1 MSDTGPGE
9 RSAPEGP
16 GGQPLPPPSLSPYGA
31 PPPGAPPPPGQAPPP
46 PPPGYNPYAAP
57 YTYATTPPSAD
68 GPAPGLRYAG
78 FGVRTLAYLIDSVLL
93 GIVIAIAA
101 IPLGGLTRDGTTTIT
116 SNGTVTT
123 VPTANP
129 SLQLFAILAGAV
141 YFVIAWGFFA
151 RTLGMRAL
159 RLQVLRTTDGLHI
172 GIGRALLRYV
182 GLLISFFCAF
192 LGVIWVAL
200 DPRRQGWHD
209 KMAGTF
215 VVQETRSST

>member
-1 MSDTGPGE
+1 MSDAGPGE
-9 RSAPEGP
+9 GSASERAGGP
-16 GGQPLPPPSLSPYGA
+16 PLPPPSLSPYGA
-31 PPPGAPPPPGQAPPP
+31 PPPPPPPDSPPPP

-57 YTYATTPPSAD
+57 YTYATTPPSTE

-78 FGVRTLAYLIDSVLL
+78 FGVRTLAYLIDSLVLGAAVAL
-93 GIVIAIAA
+93 AA
-101 IPLGGLTRDGTTTIT
+101 IPLGGFTRDGTTTIT

-129 SLQLFAILAGAV
+129 SLQLFGILAGAV
-141 YFVIAWGFFA
+141 YFAIAWGFFA

-159 RLQVLRTTDGLHI
+159 RLQVLRASDGGHI
-172 GIGRALLRYV
+172 GIGRALLRYL
-182 GLLISFFCAF
+182 GLLVSFTCAF

-215 VVQETRSST
+215 VVQEIRSGST